1 MNTISTTMGSR
12 IEQARSDKGWTVRQ
26 LATRIAVKPVTLEGW
41 ERDRSAPRANKL
53 VTLAGLL
60 NVPVMWLLEG
70 ESGESAK
77 PEPQLFSETANI
89 AQKLERALSLQQELA
104 ALLFDLSAD
113 VTRLQQELDA
123 EQDLAA

>member
-12 IEQARSDKGWTVRQ
+12 IEQARGDKGWTVRQ
-26 LATRIAVKPVTLEGW
+26 LATRIAVKPATLESW

-70 ESGESAK
+70 ESNDAAK
-77 PEPQLFSETANI
+77 PETQLFSETATI
-89 AQKLERALSLQQELA
+89 AQKLERATAMQHELA
-104 ALLFDLSAD
+104 ALLIDLSAD
-113 VTRLQQELDA
+113 VTRLQKELDA

>member
-26 LATRIAVKPVTLEGW
+26 LATRIAVKPATLESW

-70 ESGESAK
+70 ETNDVTK
-77 PEPQLFSETANI
+77 PESQLFSETATI
-89 AQKLERALSLQQELA
+89 AQKLERATAMQQELA

-113 VTRLQQELDA
+113 VTRLQKELDA